1 MNWEA
6 LAAIGEILG
15 ATAVLVTIAYLAVQ
29 VRQNTASVATAT
41 WDSVLTG
48 FNEINVAVANNPE
61 LADVVTRGMYDPDS
75 LTDLEGVRFAFIMRA
90 ASNQYFK
97 LLRLH
102 EEGALS
108 KEEWN
113 RMAREM
119 GQVLRT
125 EGGRRFRET
134 HVNYAPLYEA
144 VDMLEIVDTTSFI
157 FSRAER
163 RDEAASQGQ

>member
-41 WDSVLTG
+41 WESVLTG

-75 LTDLEGVRFAFIMRA
+75 LTDMVKHHQPSDDTSLPIHYPSA
-90 ASNQYFK
+90 ARLAK
-97 LLRLH
+97 LN
-102 EEGALS
+102 A
-108 KEEWN
+108 
-113 RMAREM
+113 AI
-119 GQVLRT
+119 
-125 EGGRRFRET
+125 GRR
-134 HVNYAPLYEA
+134 VG
-144 VDMLEIVDTTSFI
+144 D
-157 FSRAER
+157 AEQKPSWKEGDFFGR
-163 RDEAASQGQ
+163 TFGGQ